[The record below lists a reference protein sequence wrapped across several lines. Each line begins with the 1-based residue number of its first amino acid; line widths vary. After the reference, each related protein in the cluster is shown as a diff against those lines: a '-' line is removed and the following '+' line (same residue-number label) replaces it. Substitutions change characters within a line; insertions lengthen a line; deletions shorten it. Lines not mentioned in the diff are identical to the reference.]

1 MGLHES
7 FVLGKQNVPVD
18 KGLEWMLRAKG
29 VDCAIYLLF
38 APPDTPCHPTPASPS
53 PCPPTP
59 EADLC
64 GPHPVSSASWRS
76 PTGDQRERERERE
89 RIRVW
94 SGYLFPLLELAV
106 SLNQW
111 PCLLSPQPWGT
122 ALPHPLSASWWPCLA
137 APKLGLL
144 PYPCRSPIPTSFFFF
159 VNKPSSNYP
168 ILNVPSVSCW
178 ETDWCSG
185 FYATA
190 TLLTALCLNI
200 NLWCSGIFCP

>member
-1 MGLHES
+1 MDAEGQRGGLCHLS
-7 FVLGKQNVPVD
+7 FVCPS
-18 KGLEWMLRAKG
+18 R
-29 VDCAIYLLF
+29 
-38 APPDTPCHPTPASPS
+38 HPLSPHLHIPFTLPS
-53 PCPPTP
+53 NPRGWSVWSTSCVFSILAEPNR
-59 EADLC
+59 
-64 GPHPVSSASWRS
+64 RS
-76 PTGDQRERERERE
+76 ERE